1 MLKSPV
7 VQAERGSTMIEVLVT
22 LLILAFGM
30 LGLAGLQMRLNSA
43 EMEAYQRAQA
53 VVLLSDMTER
63 MYANPVAVVAGSY
76 VTGTTGTNPLGTGNT
91 AQPATCSGAMGVT
104 RDQCEWHY
112 GLLGASEKAGGAS
125 VGAMLGARG
134 CIEQLQAATPAPSCN
149 PGIYRVTVTWQGL
162 SGTVTPVL
170 ACAADQYAG
179 QSALRRAISAT
190 VSIAQKSC

>member
-53 VVLLSDMTER
+53 VVLLSDISER
-63 MYANPVAVVAGSY
+63 MYANPAAVVAGSY
-76 VTGTTGTNPLGTGNT
+76 VTGTTGTSPIGTGNT
-91 AQPATCSGAMGVT
+91 AQPVTCTGAMGAA

-112 GLLGASEKAGGAS
+112 GLLGAAEKSGGANT
-125 VGAMLGARG
+125 GAMIGARG
-134 CIEQLQAATPAPSCN
+134 CVEQLQAATPAPSCN

-170 ACAADQYAG
+170 PCAADKYAG
-179 QSALRRAISAT
+179 QTALRRAISAT